1 MKYPINL
8 VLIGLVLSCFNIN
21 LANAD
26 NEAVESLLSEGLPIN
41 AIEWVSITI
50 KGNTWPEIKG
60 PTLNLGDDFSFFPAL
75 HSLPS
80 DFSMMKTEVTCT
92 QMLAG
97 EGLSSFRKVEIANLC
112 EYGMDEPVTGVAFHE
127 ANDFCNAL
135 DASLPTESQWV
146 YAASQVTND
155 WLTRYGMINYL
166 HSEEPQNELLSYF
179 AAYKEDAYETSEGP
193 LGLLGLYASV
203 WEITQSIWGKNNR
216 AYVIKGGAFDLVNKP
231 WLMHPYLKAAY
242 NENDVV
248 NQNVGF
254 RCVKP

>member
-1 MKYPINL
+1 MRYPINF
-8 VLIGLVLSCFNIN
+8 VLIGLVLSYFNIN

-26 NEAVESLLSEGLPIN
+26 SEADEGLLIEESPKKV
-41 AIEWVSITI
+41 IEWVSIVV
-50 KGNTWPEIKG
+50 KESVWPEIMG
-60 PTLNLGDDFSFFPAL
+60 PTLKLGDDFRFIPRL
-75 HSLPS
+75 HSLPA
-80 DFSMMKTEVTCT
+80 DFSMMKTEVTCR

-97 EGLSSFRKVEIANLC
+97 EGLSSFRKREIADLC
-112 EYGMDEPVTGVAFHE
+112 EYGMDEPVTGIAFHE

-135 DASLPTESQWV
+135 GASLPTESQWV
-146 YAASQVTND
+146 FAASQVTND
-155 WLTRYGMINYL
+155 WLTQYGVINDL
-166 HSEEPQNELLSYF
+166 HSGEPQNKSLSYF

-203 WEITQSIWGKNNR
+203 WEITRSIWGKNNR
-216 AYVIKGGAFDLVNKP
+216 TYVIKGGAFDLVNKP

-254 RCVKP
+254 RCVKH